1 MIAKAVIKRIFYSI
15 VVLFL
20 LITFL
25 FFLVRLAPG
34 NPADKF
40 ISPKLNV
47 ELVHQIEN
55 SFGINEPLHV
65 QYLKFVSSV
74 FSGSLGISYTYRIPV
89 EKVVFQFLP
98 FTVFFALTSFLLQIF
113 CSVSLAL
120 FSANKIN
127 KPVDKLLAASSLII
141 YAVPSF
147 FTGVFLIYIFSVQ
160 LNLFP
165 SSGVSSFGNESFTW
179 VERLIDYSLH
189 LILPILTL
197 SLSGAAMFYKY
208 LRDEI
213 EIEYQKPFV
222 RFLKSHGYEEKVILR
237 KHILP
242 NALNPFISVA
252 GVELGA
258 LLSGAVITE
267 VIFGLPGMGR
277 LTLEA
282 VLSRD
287 YPLVIGCTLASG
299 VMVIAA
305 NLFADL
311 VKAFL
316 DKRTLQEGV
325 LL

>member
-1 MIAKAVIKRIFYSI
+1 
-15 VVLFL
+15 
-20 LITFL
+20 
-25 FFLVRLAPG
+25 
-34 NPADKF
+34 
-40 ISPKLNV
+40 
-47 ELVHQIEN
+47 
-55 SFGINEPLHV
+55 
-65 QYLKFVSSV
+65 
-74 FSGSLGISYTYRIPV
+74 
-89 EKVVFQFLP
+89 
-98 FTVFFALTSFLLQIF
+98 
-113 CSVSLAL
+113 
-120 FSANKIN
+120 
-127 KPVDKLLAASSLII
+127 
-141 YAVPSF
+141 
-147 FTGVFLIYIFSVQ
+147 
-160 LNLFP
+160 
-165 SSGVSSFGNESFTW
+165 
-179 VERLIDYSLH
+179 
-189 LILPILTL
+189 
-197 SLSGAAMFYKY
+197 MFYKY

-242 NALNPFISVA
+242 NALNPFVSVA

-325 LL
+325 LQ